1 MYFIFIPMYHLCVCV
16 YIIHRF
22 RCNICDKTIKCDHMG
37 KPDVVKHMQTQ
48 GHKDRAQSMKSQ
60 TTIHFKPMASNE
72 DIKRIEAELKMSVLT
87 ACSNVPLA
95 FHDSLSP
102 MIRNV
107 SPDSK
112 VASKYRSASTKATC
126 MLNLAVAP
134 TLIANLL
141 ETMRVHPFSLSV
153 DGSND
158 TGLEKMN
165 PLTVRI

>member
-1 MYFIFIPMYHLCVCV
+1 
-16 YIIHRF
+16 
-22 RCNICDKTIKCDHMG
+22 MG

-60 TTIHFKPMASNE
+60 ATIHFKPIPSHE

-87 ACSNVPLA
+87 ACSNLP

-107 SPDSK
+107 FPDSK
-112 VASKYRSASTKATC
+112 IASKYRSASTMVTC

-134 TLIANLL
+134 ILIENLL
-141 ETMRVHPFSLSV
+141 ESMRVHPFSLSV

-165 PLTVRI
+165 PLTV